1 MSNNFKNWFY
11 LEVLR
16 KEKRENERDKQ
27 TCRDRQIERD
37 RERYAPDKNLPFPK

>member
-16 KEKRENERDKQ
+16 KEKRENERE
-27 TCRDRQIERD
+27 TGRNTETGRQ
-37 RERYAPDKNLPFPK
+37 RERYATDKNLAFPK